1 MPIAK
6 RMVMQRSVIDAKT
19 KTSNARVSHIELV
32 QYLLSQQDLT
42 ENSFEDL
49 SSLYK
54 SAKDYKN
61 IDTKLWQASIIVI
74 GEHRGTENY
83 RP

>member
-6 RMVMQRSVIDAKT
+6 RMVMQRSVIDAKI
-19 KTSNARVSHIELV
+19 KTSNARVSHIDLV

-42 ENSFEDL
+42 DNSFEDL

-61 IDTKLWQASIIVI
+61 IDTKLWRASIIVI